1 MTMTKKGFTLIEHE
15 RSKSGGRNEGFTL
28 IELLIVIGILAIL
41 MGTVIVAINPFR
53 QFAQARNSQRWA
65 HTSSILTAVYQNIVD
80 NKGTFVCATGLPTSA
95 TYMKADDG
103 NPATTEYDICSCLAP
118 TYLAEMPYDPS
129 VGAYSNCTSYD
140 TGYQISQNATTNRI
154 TVSAPSAELGE
165 TISVTR

>member
-1 MTMTKKGFTLIEHE
+1 MKK
-15 RSKSGGRNEGFTL
+15 GFTL

-65 HTSSILTAVYQNIVD
+65 HTSSILSAVYQNVID
-80 NKGTFVCATGLPTSA
+80 NQGTFVCATGTLPTSA
-95 TYMKADDG
+95 TTMKATG
-103 NPATTEYDICSCLAP
+103 GYDICSCLVP

>member
-1 MTMTKKGFTLIEHE
+1 MKKTK
-15 RSKSGGRNEGFTL
+15 GFTL

-65 HTSSILTAVYQNIVD
+65 YTSSILTAVYQNVVD
-80 NKGTFVCATGLPTSA
+80 NQGAFVCAAGTLPASV
-95 TYMKADDG
+95 TYMKADDE
-103 NPATTEYDICSCLAP
+103 NPATTEYDICNCLVP

-129 VGAYSNCTSYD
+129 VGNYSTCASYN
-140 TGYQISQNATTNRI
+140 TGYQVSQNATTKRI

>member
-1 MTMTKKGFTLIEHE
+1 MKTK
-15 RSKSGGRNEGFTL
+15 SFTL

-65 HTSSILTAVYQNIVD
+65 HTSSILSAVYMNVVD
-80 NKGTFVCATGLPTSA
+80 NQGTFVCAAGPLPTSA
-95 TYMKADDG
+95 TTMKATG
-103 NPATTEYDICSCLAP
+103 GYDICSCLVP

-129 VGAYSNCTSYD
+129 VGNYSDCTSYD

-154 TVSAPSAELGE
+154 TVSAPSTELIDELGE
-165 TISVTR
+165 IISVTR

>member
-1 MTMTKKGFTLIEHE
+1 MKK
-15 RSKSGGRNEGFTL
+15 GFTL

-65 HTSSILTAVYQNIVD
+65 HTSSILSAVYQNVID
-80 NKGTFVCATGLPTSA
+80 NQGTFVCATGTLPTSA
-95 TYMKADDG
+95 TTMKATG
-103 NPATTEYDICSCLAP
+103 GYDICSCLVP

-129 VGAYSNCTSYD
+129 VGNYSNCTSYD

-154 TVSAPSAELGE
+154 TVSAPSTELIDELGE
-165 TISVTR
+165 IISVTR

>member
-1 MTMTKKGFTLIEHE
+1 MKK
-15 RSKSGGRNEGFTL
+15 GFTL

-65 HTSSILTAVYQNIVD
+65 HTSSILSAVYQNVID
-80 NKGTFVCATGLPTSA
+80 NQGAFVCAAGTLPTSA
-95 TYMKADDG
+95 TTMKDTG
-103 NPATTEYDICSCLAP
+103 GYDICSCLVP

-129 VGAYSNCTSYD
+129 VGNYSNCTSYD
-140 TGYQISQNATTNRI
+140 TGYQVSQNATTSRI

-165 TISVTR
+165 TISITR